1 MTEVVFTRT
10 RLRTIDRSS
19 CAARTQAAS
28 SIATRLS
35 LAAAGTP
42 PQDHQSPSLAPSAGA
57 ATSAELERLY
67 QSLCEATETVNPRT
81 FRLLH
86 SGNRKIAQKLIEEAG
101 EVAIEAVRHRTK
113 STIRE
118 SADLLY
124 HLVVLWHRAGVKP
137 GDVWLEMQS
146 RAERFGLAEK
156 LPKPPSD

>member
-113 STIRE
+113 STGGE
-118 SADLLY
+118 SAD
-124 HLVVLWHRAGVKP
+124 VV
-137 GDVWLEMQS
+137 LEMQS
-146 RAERFGLAEK
+146 RAERFGIAEK
-156 LPKPPSD
+156 LPKPHDD

>member
-1 MTEVVFTRT
+1 MTEVVIY
-10 RLRTIDRSS
+10 LAPVGASQHSHRS
-19 CAARTQAAS
+19 
-28 SIATRLS
+28 
-35 LAAAGTP
+35 P
-42 PQDHQSPSLAPSAGA
+42 PLAPSGD

-67 QSLCEATETVNPRT
+67 RSLCEATETINPRT
-81 FRLLH
+81 FRLLQ

-113 STIRE
+113 STVRE

-137 GDVWLEMQS
+137 TDVWQEMHS

-156 LPKPPSD
+156 LPKPPCD